1 MTKEHEKDIGVE
13 NETTT
18 KQYII
23 IDENMVYN
31 GIKYEIGKTYLIPSG
46 NEDVHNKKFFP
57 EIVNDFERL
66 NLNVRKYFFHQNRKL
81 IEIKIKKDSSNEKF
95 IIKLIKECNYKKLS
109 HLILSSSDV
118 CLNETIL
125 AAKLNDKKAL
135 DKILK
140 LYLKNSFEDYYGIIL
155 IKTNI
160 DKYFKNLFYIN
171 SCHIKTNLA
180 RFVNRN
186 KYFDKLVGK
195 NEMADAIIISKGINK
210 YLDFYMKE
218 EFEDNM
224 IFREILKQ
232 GRFKDI
238 DCFLNSKSKNNQIS
252 LCAMISTGIDKYL
265 DYAMKLKDPF
275 LYNSIIKIG
284 RKKDLD
290 ILLKEVELGDYY
302 LIIEHGFDEHLDIVS
317 ETSKN
322 KHVLRKILEYERE
335 YDLWLKNKLKR
346 DE

>member
-1 MTKEHEKDIGVE
+1 MN
-13 NETTT
+13 NEIDRHC
-18 KQYII
+18 YIMLNN
-23 IDENMVYN
+23 DMVYN
-31 GIKYEIGKTYLIPSG
+31 GIKYEIGKTYLIPSE

-57 EIVNDFERL
+57 KVVNDFARL
-66 NLNVRKYFFHQNRKL
+66 NSNVRKYFFHQNRKF
-81 IEIKIKKDSSNEKF
+81 IEIKIEKDSSNKNF
-95 IIKLIKECNYKKLS
+95 IIKLVKECDYKKLS
-109 HLILSSSDV
+109 RLRLNSDNV

-135 DKILK
+135 DKILN
-140 LYLKNSFEDYYGIIL
+140 LYLRNRFEDYYGIIL

-160 DKYFKNLFYIN
+160 DKYFKKLLHSN
-171 SCHIKTNLA
+171 SLNIIENCATL
-180 RFVNRN
+180 VNRN
-186 KYFDKLVGK
+186 NFFDELIQQKD
-195 NEMADAIIISKGINK
+195 EFADAIIINKGIKK
-210 YLDFYMKE
+210 YSDFYMKK
-218 EFEDNM
+218 EFEDN
-224 IFREILKQ
+224 IVFREILKQ

-238 DCFLNSKSKNNQIS
+238 DLFLNSKSKNNQIS

-265 DYAMKLKDPF
+265 DYAMELKDPF

-302 LIIEHGFDEHLDIVS
+302 LIIEQGFDEHLDIVS
-317 ETSKN
+317 ETSKD

-335 YDLWLKNKLKR
+335 CDLCLKNKLER

>member
-13 NETTT
+13 NEITT
-18 KQYII
+18 KKYII

-31 GIKYEIGKTYLIPSG
+31 GIKYEIGKTYLIPSE

-57 EIVNDFERL
+57 KVVNDFERL
-66 NLNVRKYFFHQNRKL
+66 NINVRKYFFHQNRKL

-95 IIKLIKECNYKKLS
+95 IIKLVKECNYKKLS
-109 HLILSSSDV
+109 HLRFNSSYV
-118 CLNETIL
+118 CLNETIF

-135 DKILK
+135 DKILN
-140 LYLKNSFEDYYGIIL
+140 LYLKHSFEDYYGIIL
-155 IKTNI
+155 LKTNI
-160 DKYFKNLFYIN
+160 DEYFKKLFYIN
-171 SCHIKTNLA
+171 SYHIRTNLA

-186 KYFDKLVGK
+186 KYFDKLIGK
-195 NEMADAIIISKGINK
+195 NEMADAIIIDRGMNK

-218 EFEDNM
+218 EFEDN
-224 IFREILKQ
+224 IVFREILRQ

-238 DCFLNSKSKNNQIS
+238 DYFLNSKSKNNQIS

-265 DYAMKLKDPF
+265 DYAMELKDPF

-302 LIIEHGFDEHLDIVS
+302 LVIEQGFDEHLDIVS
-317 ETSKN
+317 KTSKD
-322 KHVLRKILEYERE
+322 KHILRKILEYERE
-335 YDLWLKNKLKR
+335 CDLWLKNKLKR